1 MTLALLALPGLPL
14 VAAALLPGGAALGA
28 RGLAWASGL
37 VVALTLA
44 LAIALGA
51 PALAGET
58 VTVSLPWVPALGLA
72 LSLRLDGL
80 ALLFAL
86 LILGIGLLVVVYA
99 RFYLAADDA
108 LPRFY
113 ASLLLFMAA
122 MLGIVTAD
130 NLLLLV
136 VFWELTSIAS
146 FLLIG
151 FWDRDAAARAG
162 AWQALMVTG
171 MGGLALLAGV
181 LVLGAA
187 AGTFELAA
195 LRAYA
200 DQVRGLPA
208 AQIALALI
216 LLGAFTKSAQVPFH
230 FWLPSAMAAPTPVSA
245 YLHSATMV
253 KAGIFLLARLSPIFA
268 ETALW
273 QVAVTGAGAT
283 TMLVGGWA
291 ALRHTD
297 LKRLL
302 AYSTVSQ
309 LGVITMLY
317 GLGTEAASVAA
328 TFHVLNHATFK
339 AALFMIAGIVDHE
352 AGTRDLARLGGLARS
367 MPRTTVLACLA
378 AAAMAGIPPLNG
390 FVSKEMFYESALHGP
405 TWLSILSVAGSTL
418 TAAYTLRF
426 VMGAFFGEPA
436 DPSVHAHEAPA
447 GLRFPVEVLVLVCLA
462 VGIAPSLV
470 AGPLVTAASSAVV
483 GSPVHLHLALWHGL
497 TPALGLSTVGLLAGA
512 ALWAARRSTART
524 ALPPRLGRTAGEFYD
539 AVVAALLHGAHL
551 LTDGLQN
558 GSLRRYVVV
567 VLGVAVALIAF
578 GIGTDADAVHVP
590 MTPAPIAAWL
600 LTLVT
605 PVAAAAT
612 AVLYR
617 RRWPSVLALGAVGL
631 FVALYFTWLSAPDL
645 VLTQLLV
652 ESMTTIL
659 LVLVLFFLPKETR
672 TREPRRRLA
681 FDAGVA
687 VTVGVGVAAVAYGI
701 MRRPFDSISHYHLA
715 HSLPD
720 GGGANVV
727 NVILVDFRGYDTL
740 GEITVLAI
748 AAVGI
753 AGLLQASR
761 RTT

>member
-1 MTLALLALPGLPL
+1 M
-14 VAAALLPGGAALGA
+14 AAALLPGGAALGA
-28 RGLAWASGL
+28 RGLAWANGI

-44 LAIALGA
+44 LAIALGG
-51 PALAGET
+51 PALVGDAA
-58 VTVSLPWVPALGLA
+58 VVSLPWVPGLGLG

-99 RFYLAADDA
+99 RFYLAADEA

-122 MLGIVTAD
+122 MLGIVTSD

-136 VFWELTSIAS
+136 VFWELTSVAS

-187 AGTFELAA
+187 AGTFELSA
-195 LRAYA
+195 LRAHA
-200 DQVRGLPA
+200 DQVRSLPA
-208 AQIALALI
+208 AHLALALI

-268 ETALW
+268 DTLLWHTA
-273 QVAVTGAGAT
+273 VIGVGAT

-309 LGVITMLY
+309 LGLITMLY

-352 AGTRDLARLGGLARS
+352 AGTRDLARLGGLVHT

-390 FVSKEMFYESALHGP
+390 FVSKEMFYESALDGP
-405 TWLSILSVAGSTL
+405 LWLPILSVVGSTL

-426 VMGAFFGEPA
+426 VMGAFFGRPA

-447 GLRFPVEVLVLVCLA
+447 GLRLPVEVLVLVCLA

-470 AGPLVTAASSAVV
+470 AEPLVTAAASAVV
-483 GSPVHLHLALWHGL
+483 GAPVHPHLALWHGL
-497 TPALGLSTVGLLAGA
+497 TPALGLSAVGLLAGA
-512 ALWAARRSTART
+512 ALWAARRGTART
-524 ALPPRLGRTAGEFYD
+524 ALPPRFGRTAGEMYD
-539 AVVAALLHGAHL
+539 VVVRGLLHGAHVV
-551 LTDGLQN
+551 TDGLQN

-567 VLGVAVALIAF
+567 VLGCTVTLIAL
-578 GIGTDADAVHVP
+578 GIGGDADVVRLP
-590 MTPAPIAAWL
+590 MTTAPIAAWL

-605 PVAAAAT
+605 PIAAVAT

-631 FVALYFTWLSAPDL
+631 FVALYFAWLSAPDL

-652 ESMTTIL
+652 ESVTTIL
-659 LVLVLFFLPKETR
+659 LVLVLFFLPKETH

-681 FDAGVA
+681 FDATVAAIVGSGV
-687 VTVGVGVAAVAYGI
+687 TAVAYGV
-701 MRRPFDSISHYHLA
+701 MRRPFESISRYHLA

-748 AAVGI
+748 AAIGI
-753 AGLLQASR
+753 VALLQAGR
-761 RTT
+761 RTA